1 MTQEELNE
9 QMIKAVDNRDTKTVR
24 KMLEQGADPNVQDN
38 SGYTALTYACRNGE
52 PEMIQMLLDAKV
64 DPNVQDKY
72 GYTALMYACRDR
84 DTDTATVR
92 KTVRKILEHGADPNV
107 QDNSG
112 ETALTTACS
121 NPRGN
126 RDVITALITAGAE
139 LDKRN
144 NNSMTALMCLARGG
158 YTGLM
163 KLLIKAGADAAT
175 KDDRG
180 RTALDIL
187 QDLHPDKYDRWIQN
201 TIVQSRK
208 QTLKREDSAQS
219 RGHEPDF
226 DI

>member
-1 MTQEELNE
+1 MTQEELNR
-9 QMIKAVDNRDTKTVR
+9 QMIKAADNRDTKTVR

-38 SGYTALTYACRNGE
+38 SGYTALMYACRNGE
-52 PEMIQMLLDAKV
+52 PEMIQMLLDAK
-64 DPNVQDKY
+64 
-72 GYTALMYACRDR
+72 
-84 DTDTATVR
+84 
-92 KTVRKILEHGADPNV
+92 ADLYV

-144 NNSMTALMCLARGG
+144 NNGMTALMYLARNG

-163 KLLIKAGADAAT
+163 KLLIKDGADMNI
-175 KDDRG
+175 KDAQG
-180 RTALDIL
+180 RTAFDIL
-187 QDLHPDKYDRWIQN
+187 WECHPEKYDKWIKRA
-201 TIVQSRK
+201 TIKERK
-208 QTLKREDSAQS
+208 KTLKHEDSVQN
-219 RGHEPDF
+219 RGGEPDF

>member
-1 MTQEELNE
+1 MTQEELNR
-9 QMIKAVDNRDTKTVR
+9 QLINAADNRDTKTVR
-24 KMLEQGADPNVQDN
+24 KMLEQGADPNSRN
-38 SGYTALTYACRNGE
+38 NYGETALMEACQYGE
-52 PEMIQMLLDAKV
+52 PEMIQMLLDAKA
-64 DPNVQDKY
+64 DPNVQSRD
-72 GYTALMYACRDR
+72 GYTALMEA
-84 DTDTATVR
+84 
-92 KTVRKILEHGADPNV
+92 
-107 QDNSG
+107 
-112 ETALTTACS
+112 ACS

-201 TIVQSRK
+201 AVVKSRQK
-208 QTLKREDSAQS
+208 TLKREDSARSQS
-219 RGHEPDF
+219 CTPDF
-226 DI
+226 NI

>member
-1 MTQEELNE
+1 M
-9 QMIKAVDNRDTKTVR
+9 KACWW
-24 KMLEQGADPNVQDN
+24 
-38 SGYTALTYACRNGE
+38 GY
-52 PEMIQMLLDAKV
+52 
-64 DPNVQDKY
+64 
-72 GYTALMYACRDR
+72 
-84 DTDTATVR
+84 TDTAGLL
-92 KTVRKILEHGADPNV
+92 LEHGADLNV

-112 ETALTTACS
+112 ETALTAACS

-144 NNSMTALMCLARGG
+144 NNSMTALICLARGG

-208 QTLKREDSAQS
+208 QTLKREDSARS
-219 RGHEPDF
+219 RSCEPDF